1 VIGPSFAAEEVSGVI
16 ERILAVFT
24 EQREEGELFIDAV
37 RRLGIEPFKARV
49 YAKHEEQAA

>member
-1 VIGPSFAAEEVSGVI
+1 VI
-16 ERILAVFT
+16 ERILTVFT

-49 YAKHEEQAA
+49 YAKQEEQTA